1 VRFSIKLLLLAAA
14 VLVVVVASRWLLL
27 RSTELRPL
35 RRSKMRRST
44 AGNREFRFLP
54 ASRGEKTYRSSS
66 AASARCKA
74 YNTVTV
80 KSRVDGNIVE
90 AAFTEGQYVH
100 QDEPWPEYLYHRLSG
115 RARRDT

>member
-1 VRFSIKLLLLAAA
+1 
-14 VLVVVVASRWLLL
+14 
-27 RSTELRPL
+27 
-35 RRSKMRRST
+35 MRRST

-54 ASRGEKTYRSSS
+54 AQSRRKDVPIIVRGIGSVQ
-66 AASARCKA
+66 A

-80 KSRVDGNIVE
+80 KSRVDGNIVK